1 MICFLTVIAGVVVFI
16 KIRERNFKKAKR
28 ILEEKVRIKTRQVVR
43 QKDEIETQRD
53 NILEKSEK
61 LETAYQEIETK
72 NIHITDSIR
81 YAEYIQKAILPPIE
95 EIKKTLPESFIL
107 FKPKDIVSGDFYFYA
122 KVGNTVII
130 AACDCTGHG
139 VPGAFMS
146 MIGSQLF
153 DKIVFDKNVNDA
165 AEVLNKLREGIIHA
179 LGKAG
184 ATGKQKDG
192 MDIAICALHHNKDK
206 GVVNLQYAGAYNPL
220 YIIRNMKNSDN
231 TNGLEEIKADRQPV
245 GYYEGDEQPFTSHQL
260 QLQKG
265 DVIYIFSDGYADQ
278 LGGDRCKKF
287 GYNRFRQLLTDIS
300 DKNMEE
306 QKQILDKTIE
316 AWKDHIDPYDDKP
329 LEQMDDILV
338 MGMRF

>member
-1 MICFLTVIAGVVVFI
+1 
-16 KIRERNFKKAKR
+16 
-28 ILEEKVRIKTRQVVR
+28 
-43 QKDEIETQRD
+43 
-53 NILEKSEK
+53 
-61 LETAYQEIETK
+61 
-72 NIHITDSIR
+72 
-81 YAEYIQKAILPPIE
+81 
-95 EIKKTLPESFIL
+95 
-107 FKPKDIVSGDFYFYA
+107 
-122 KVGNTVII
+122 
-130 AACDCTGHG
+130 
-139 VPGAFMS
+139 MS
-146 MIGSQLF
+146 MIGNQVL
-153 DKIVFDKNVNDA
+153 DKIVFDQNVIDA

-184 ATGKQKDG
+184 ASGEQKDG
-192 MDIAICALHHNKDK
+192 MDMALCAFHKDK

-220 YIIRNMKNSDN
+220 YIIRKNSAN

-245 GYYEGDEQPFTSHQL
+245 GYYDGKEEHPFTNHNI